1 VTVRAVTVDLW
12 GTLFFEPPA
21 SDDRHKPRRLADFA
35 TILAGTG
42 AEVTP
47 EALDRA
53 YRDSAAFLGQIW
65 LQNRDVAVE
74 DHVRAILIGV
84 APDLPKRLGPE
95 TLRELVDAYARPA
108 RLAPPAVDDGAG
120 PALDALTRQGYALCL
135 VSNTMRTPGATLR
148 EILRHYGLLHHFAH
162 LAFSDECRVRKPEP
176 EIFHRALQAV
186 GVPPGE
192 AVHVGDDPVLDVEG
206 ARAAGM
212 RVIQVTTARR
222 PWFGRQ
228 RPHATIPGL
237 AALPEA
243 VAKLERRRLR
253 RDAERP

>member
-1 VTVRAVTVDLW
+1 VTIRAVTVDLW

-35 TILAGTG
+35 TILAAAGTPV
-42 AEVTP
+42 AA
-47 EALDRA
+47 EALDRG

-84 APDLPKRLGPE
+84 DPDLPARLTPE
-95 TLRELVDAYARPA
+95 MLRELVDAYARPA
-108 RLAPPAVDDGAG
+108 RLTPPSVDRGAG
-120 PALDALTRQGYALCL
+120 PALEALTRQGYVLCL

-148 EILRHYGLLHHFAH
+148 EILRHYGLLHYFAH

-186 GVPPGE
+186 GVRPAE

-212 RVIQVTTARR
+212 QVIQVTTARR
-222 PWFGRQ
+222 PWFGRH

-237 AALPEA
+237 ADLPDA
-243 VAKLERRRLR
+243 VAKLGRRRLR
-253 RDAERP
+253 RRS